1 MQRAGSDAAEA
12 VVPVDDPRSSPV
24 GRTVVAKLPEV
35 VLSPAIHLLD
45 NQRCTQAARSRL
57 PVKKD
62 EDQANSRL
70 CHRRQH
76 VTALALHFVV
86 SALLGLLP
94 HDATAEHVFVKHR
107 GMVSLE
113 GFECWLVTS
122 SVVDTVCYDRH
133 QTYLLIQVRGTFQQ
147 HCAIEPQTVSALVAA
162 ASVGRFY
169 NTAIK
174 ARYDCGE
181 PGR

>member
-1 MQRAGSDAAEA
+1 MSERDAAPAGVSAQACEEPA
-12 VVPVDDPRSSPV
+12 ATLLKLWFPSG
-24 GRTVVAKLPEV
+24 GR
-35 VLSPAIHLLD
+35 
-45 NQRCTQAARSRL
+45 
-57 PVKKD
+57 KKD

-86 SALLGLLP
+86 YALLGLLP
-94 HDATAEHVFVKHR
+94 RDATAEHVFVKHR

-113 GFECWLVTS
+113 GFECRPLTS

-133 QTYLLIQVRGTFQQ
+133 QTYLLIQLHGTFHQ
-147 HCAIEPQTVSALVAA
+147 HCRIERQTVSALVAA

-174 ARYDCGE
+174 GRYDCGQ